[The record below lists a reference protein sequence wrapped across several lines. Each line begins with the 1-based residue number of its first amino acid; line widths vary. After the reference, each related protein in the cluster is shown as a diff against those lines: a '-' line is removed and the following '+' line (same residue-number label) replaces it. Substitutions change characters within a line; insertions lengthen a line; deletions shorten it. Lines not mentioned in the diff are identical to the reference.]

1 MWHLTPLISSISHF
15 QQLQPSQVKKIQKNC
30 KTFLEWNYI
39 RRILRHGD
47 QCGLSYSFG
56 FSISFSWRPGWILP
70 IFVDGKLWPAT
81 CGGQVTFPAASS
93 VPWTCREPSESLPLR
108 VKDPFECTT
117 YIPSSVL
124 GHFLSRIFSAK
135 SIKTDPKVESG
146 QSELFQQK
154 MWKITTLS

>member
-1 MWHLTPLISSISHF
+1 MWHLTPLISSTSHS
-15 QQLQPSQVKKIQKNC
+15 QQLQPSQVKKIRKNC

-56 FSISFSWRPGWILP
+56 FSIPFSWRPGWILP
-70 IFVDGKLWPAT
+70 IFVDGKLWR
-81 CGGQVTFPAASS
+81 GQVTFPAASS
-93 VPWTCREPSESLPLR
+93 VPWTCREPSASLPLR
-108 VKDPFECTT
+108 EKKIHLNVPFC
-117 YIPSSVL
+117 SRSV
-124 GHFLSRIFSAK
+124 SRIFSAK